1 MRVIGYTQISP
12 VIQHLKFS
20 LKSLQRK
27 DLFPILSY
35 GYFYQR
41 LTL

>member
-1 MRVIGYTQISP
+1 MCNWLYTNFTSHSAFEIFFK
-12 VIQHLKFS
+12 IIT
-20 LKSLQRK
+20 RK